1 MNISIG
7 CDIEE
12 ISRFKNKSKLF
23 LNKIYTKSEIEYCSS
38 FSDSAS
44 HYAARYCAKEATVK
58 ALNDFNIKNVYYSD
72 IEISNNADGAPVV
85 KIQKYPDLKIKISL
99 SHCKTYAMANVIII
113 KD

>member
-12 ISRFKNKSKLF
+12 ISRFKNKKEVF
-23 LNKIYTKSEIEYCSS
+23 LNKIYTTSEIEYCNG
-38 FSDSAS
+38 FKDPAS

-58 ALNDFNIKNVYYSD
+58 ALYDFNIKDVYYSD
-72 IEISNNADGAPVV
+72 IEILNNSDGAPIV
-85 KIQKYPDLKIKISL
+85 KIKKYPDLKIKISL